1 MNSRRDSDTAPSTQ
15 SASADFE
22 AALNV
27 RLAQLLKEEGVD
39 VIRSEKQQPGSA
51 QKRFDIEARVDGLV
65 IAIEAEIDSRRG
77 ALADARKR
85 LREHELGE
93 AVAHEAVAVSYPGG
107 LQVEAF
113 DDSTVLEWAVLPSE
127 HFASGRPPDLARA
140 VRLMPEQRGDPEA
153 VAKSLDDALT
163 QACEEIT
170 LNQMLEL
177 AEELDL
183 PVSQTVRGKTRD
195 TTRAAAKRGFLAVT
209 AAAMFHSRL
218 DDHLRD
224 LRPEVD
230 ARTGLPYDGRWP
242 PDKLAVCLQRDDPV
256 GALHDSWQMIL
267 AVDYR
272 PIFEA
277 ACRAL
282 MAPSR
287 DEGWTSAV
295 RRVGQAALS
304 AAAAP
309 SSGSHDLI
317 GRIFHRL
324 LDSARYDGSFYTS
337 TAAAVLLAGL
347 AIQPEN
353 LPEDLSDYRVIDPA
367 CGTGTLLM
375 AAAERIR
382 DLRPATSRESDAKTL
397 IEEVTWGLDVN
408 ITACHM
414 AATTLGLMSP
424 STAFKNMNI
433 HLMPLEA
440 TDVTGT
446 SGQGGAQSIE
456 ARVGSLEL
464 LSAPRAEDSDGQH
477 RLAIG
482 WSAGRQVDTATEVEA
497 EANSYDL
504 VIMNPPYTRD
514 SLRHDQ
520 FGRAEEQALKKREK
534 QLMAGTA
541 ARGESGSTAFCVL
554 AEHMTK
560 LSGGTVA
567 SVLPLSAAG
576 DPSGREVRRLLAEWF
591 HVEWVIAS
599 HDPDRYCFSENTSIS
614 EMLVIARRHP
624 EPDPARRPP
633 TKFACL
639 RQNSALAT
647 DALSVA
653 TALHNGTLSEVVGS
667 ISEWP
672 SAKMAKGQWRPL
684 GLTSPALVEAVQM
697 LETGTF
703 FRTTPMGNVAEVGP
717 GGQRIRDVFTKHSS
731 ADQAGRRAL
740 WHNDTDKVRSLQ
752 ACSDVYIHTKPGER
766 EQRLADKYWTQRSN
780 LFFCDKAR
788 LNTARTIALCTPEK
802 TIGSH
807 WIPVRLTNG
816 EQKEARE
823 KATCLY
829 FNSTLGIAGAVACAA
844 PNILSRVN
852 FSLDTIRNLPVPV
865 LTDEQASAL
874 ARVFDARSDA
884 ELLTLA
890 DAAVDPV
897 RIALDEA
904 VAETLGVPPDTIAQA
919 RSELSREPS
928 VRGR

>member
-1 MNSRRDSDTAPSTQ
+1 MGDAGTRSFAGSE
-15 SASADFE
+15 SADFE

-27 RLAQLLKEEGVD
+27 RLAQLLKEEGID
-39 VIRSEKQQPGSA
+39 VVRTEKQQPGSA
-51 QKRFDIEARVDGLV
+51 QKRFDIEAKVGGLV

-107 LQVEAF
+107 LQVETF

-127 HFASGRPPDLARA
+127 QFASGRPPDLARA

-153 VAKSLDDALT
+153 VARSLDDALT
-163 QACEEIT
+163 QACEEMT
-170 LNQMLEL
+170 PNQMLEL

-183 PVSQTVRGKTRD
+183 PVQQTVKGKTRD
-195 TTRAAAKRGFLAVT
+195 TTRAAAKRGLLAVT

-256 GALHDSWQMIL
+256 GALHDAWQMIL

-295 RRVGQAALS
+295 RRVAQTALS

-337 TAAAVLLAGL
+337 TSAAVLLAGL

-353 LPEDLSDYRVIDPA
+353 LPDDLSEFRVIDPA

-382 DLRPATSRESDAKTL
+382 DLRPATEREADAQAL
-397 IEEVTWGLDVN
+397 IEDVIWGLDVN
-408 ITACHM
+408 TTACHM

-424 STAFKNMNI
+424 STAFRKMNI
-433 HLMPLEA
+433 HMMPLEA
-440 TDVTGT
+440 GNR
-446 SGQGGAQSIE
+446 GQVDE
-456 ARVGSLEL
+456 TRVGSLEL
-464 LSAPRAEDSDGQH
+464 LETDK
-477 RLAIG
+477 RLFVG
-482 WSAGRQVDTATEVEA
+482 WSAGRQVDTEVEVEA
-497 EANSYDL
+497 RHNSYDL
-504 VIMNPPYTRD
+504 VIMNPPYARD

-520 FGRAEEQALKKREK
+520 FSDAEERQLKRREK
-534 QLMAGTA
+534 HLMAGTA

-554 AEHMTK
+554 GEHLAR
-560 LSGGTVA
+560 LSGGAVA

-576 DPSGREVRRLLAEWF
+576 DPSGRGVRRLLAEWF

-599 HDPDRYCFSENTSIS
+599 HDPNRYCFSENTTIS
-614 EMLVIARRHP
+614 EMLIVARRHSESVP
-624 EPDPARRPP
+624 SRRPP
-633 TKFACL
+633 TKFVCL
-639 RQNSALAT
+639 RQNSDRAT
-647 DALSVA
+647 DALA
-653 TALHNGTLSEVVGS
+653 TAEALHRGELDESVGS

-672 SAKMAKGQWRPL
+672 AHVMTKGSWRPL
-684 GLTSPALVEAVQM
+684 GLTSPFLVE
-697 LETGTF
+697 
-703 FRTTPMGNVAEVGP
+703 VAESISNSELFPATTLDSTARVGP
-717 GGQRIRDVFTKHSS
+717 AGQRIRDVFTKHEI
-731 ADQAGRRAL
+731 ADTAGRRAL
-740 WHNDTDKVRSLQ
+740 WHNDTDSVRFLAAS
-752 ACSDVYIHTKPGER
+752 SDVYIHAKQGER
-766 EQRLADKYWTQRSN
+766 EQRLAESYWEQRTS
-780 LFFCDKAR
+780 LLFCDKAR
-788 LNTARTIALCTPEK
+788 LNTAKVLAVYVPEQ
-802 TIGSH
+802 TLGSR
-807 WIPVRLTNG
+807 WIPVHLEDASKQR
-816 EQKEARE
+816 AYSV
-823 KATCLY
+823 Y
-829 FNSTLGIAGAVACAA
+829 FNSTLGVASAVACAA

-865 LTDEQASAL
+865 LTDEQANAL
-874 ARVFDARSDA
+874 AGVFDARSDA
-884 ELLTLA
+884 ELLNLA
-890 DAAVDPV
+890 DAAVDSV

-919 RSELSREPS
+919 RSELCREPS
-928 VRGR
+928 VQGR